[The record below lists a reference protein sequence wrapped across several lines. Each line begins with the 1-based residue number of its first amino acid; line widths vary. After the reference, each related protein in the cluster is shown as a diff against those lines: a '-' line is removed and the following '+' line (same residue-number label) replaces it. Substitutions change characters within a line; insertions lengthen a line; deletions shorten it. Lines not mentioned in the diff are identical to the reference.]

1 MDYELINLTITGVL
15 MVAGLSLYVA
25 MREKKRRVERIETEL
40 ASAARK
46 RAVKIVDE
54 AQERALQILGEARL
68 DTEAR
73 SKKLEARLDRMEDK
87 EMTAF
92 KKSVVGMAQ
101 NIEGEALA
109 VVGQKVDEE
118 VEKAKAAVAKY
129 RQAKIA
135 EIDTRAE
142 EVIRMVTAKVLG
154 KALDLAQ
161 HEQLVKQA
169 IEEAKAENVL

>member
-15 MVAGLSLYVA
+15 MVAALSLYVA
-25 MREKKRRVERIETEL
+25 MREKKRRVERTEVEV
-40 ASAARK
+40 AAGARK

-54 AQERALQILGEARL
+54 AQSRALQILGEARL

-92 KKSVVGMAQ
+92 KKSVAGISQ

-118 VEKAKAAVAKY
+118 VEKAKAAVEEYKA
-129 RQAKIA
+129 AKIA
-135 EIDTRAE
+135 AIDIRAGE
-142 EVIRMVTAKVLG
+142 AIRMVTAKVLG

-161 HEQLVKQA
+161 HKQLVKQA
-169 IEEAKAENVL
+169 IEEAKKENVF

>member
-1 MDYELINLTITGVL
+1 
-15 MVAGLSLYVA
+15 
-25 MREKKRRVERIETEL
+25 
-40 ASAARK
+40 
-46 RAVKIVDE
+46 
-54 AQERALQILGEARL
+54 EARL